1 MLSAVS
7 GSTND
12 ATAAKKMAITPKI
25 AAALLEKADQRKVI
39 RQEVIQQLTD
49 LMKAAS
55 WPTRLR
61 LQFALDGS
69 IVNGVHAL
77 HAIVQSGKTL
87 EFEREFGW

>member
-39 RQEVIQQLTD
+39 RQ
-49 LMKAAS
+49 
-55 WPTRLR
+55 
-61 LQFALDGS
+61 
-69 IVNGVHAL
+69 
-77 HAIVQSGKTL
+77 
-87 EFEREFGW
+87 